1 MKPIQ
6 GNDRGGAPVDL
17 SAANPAPDNPQAH
30 RTRPPASVRVREQLE
45 REASQAR
52 GEIPTE
58 SWTGTLPHTAPMV
71 SGRDAD
77 DIDQEWLTAQVL
89 KLRSGL
95 AAGSLDQVEAAVHD
109 LGEAGLR
116 FDSGPLADHPAAAD
130 FREVATLR
138 VLKMRGR
145 SEVREHLAVRL
156 IELGCDPNAC
166 DEMDNT
172 VLMYAAKFGMTELIE
187 CLLADCP
194 ELALHR
200 LNFYGCNA
208 AMIAHSNGNLSS
220 LAMLESAGVMLN
232 PPNAAIIFYQSSRER
247 FTGVNA
253 QEAYDQL
260 WRLLQHT
267 HYMNLADAT
276 GKTLIFHAVQNED
289 VDMVR
294 FLCRRSDYPD
304 LRLRDHD
311 QKSVFDYAAQ
321 IGDEQKRKEIMATLK
336 AQRSEMSPIREYRR
350 QGH

>member
-58 SWTGTLPHTAPMV
+58 SWTGTLPHTAPTV

-130 FREVATLR
+130 FRELATLR

-145 SEVREHLAVRL
+145 SEV
-156 IELGCDPNAC
+156 
-166 DEMDNT
+166 
-172 VLMYAAKFGMTELIE
+172 
-187 CLLADCP
+187 
-194 ELALHR
+194 
-200 LNFYGCNA
+200 
-208 AMIAHSNGNLSS
+208 
-220 LAMLESAGVMLN
+220 
-232 PPNAAIIFYQSSRER
+232 
-247 FTGVNA
+247 
-253 QEAYDQL
+253 
-260 WRLLQHT
+260 
-267 HYMNLADAT
+267 
-276 GKTLIFHAVQNED
+276 
-289 VDMVR
+289 
-294 FLCRRSDYPD
+294 
-304 LRLRDHD
+304 
-311 QKSVFDYAAQ
+311 
-321 IGDEQKRKEIMATLK
+321 
-336 AQRSEMSPIREYRR
+336 
-350 QGH
+350 